1 MMRRNIQNKW
11 RTSARIIEIFFAV
24 AAGIVMVREVGFMET
39 SYLSASAIAK
49 KIAGL
54 IQLDSETVL
63 VFSLMVFSSM
73 FLINLSHI
81 FLVRSVIK
89 VHQIAEVRNP
99 EGQLLL
105 EVVHSSNTRWLY
117 LADKVLSCLE

>member
-1 MMRRNIQNKW
+1 MHFRKSGGRVQGLLKY
-11 RTSARIIEIFFAV
+11 FFAV
-24 AAGIVMVREVGFMET
+24 ADGIVMVSEVGFMET

-73 FLINLSHI
+73 FLINLSN
-81 FLVRSVIK
+81 FF
-89 VHQIAEVRNP
+89 
-99 EGQLLL
+99 
-105 EVVHSSNTRWLY
+105 SSSKRH
-117 LADKVLSCLE
+117 KK